1 MKKSEAG
8 LSLIELIVAIFII
21 GIAVSSITALI
32 IIGIN
37 KNKTAGDYY
46 KGQLLVSSRI
56 EFLKSISADS
66 AITYDNTVEEYGE
79 IKDYPLYK
87 LQTFVKPVD
96 GDTNLLKI
104 ESAAYWQTES
114 GEMKIKMSGAN
125 CY

>member
-1 MKKSEAG
+1 MKIKKSG
-8 LSLIELIVAIFII
+8 LSLIELVISIFVV

-37 KNKTAGDYY
+37 KNKTAGEYY

-66 AITYDNTVEEYGE
+66 ALTYDNTVEDYGAIE
-79 IKDYPLYK
+79 DYPLYK
-87 LQTFVKPVD
+87 RLTFVKPVD
-96 GDTNLLKI
+96 GDTDLLKI

-114 GEMKIKMSGAN
+114 GEMKIKFSGASF
-125 CY
+125 Y